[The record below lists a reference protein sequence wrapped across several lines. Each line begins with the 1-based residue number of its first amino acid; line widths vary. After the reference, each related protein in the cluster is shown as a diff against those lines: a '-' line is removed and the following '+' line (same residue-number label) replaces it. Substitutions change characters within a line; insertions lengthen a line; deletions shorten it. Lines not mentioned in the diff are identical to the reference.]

1 MFPCVHELLETI
13 FVHTLIV
20 SSKCDAVGSFPVCMY
35 PFSRE
40 TTSFLSHRA
49 AREIT
54 PTRRAICRA
63 DMGVHAWALTK
74 DFRAHTTR

>member
-1 MFPCVHELLETI
+1 M
-13 FVHTLIV
+13 HTLIV

-63 DMGVHAWALTK
+63 DMGSYEYFPAVYVHILVCFK
-74 DFRAHTTR
+74 CDGVGSFPVCIY